1 MVTFPS
7 RQLPPLR
14 HSQPSES
21 SAREE
26 MGASQDPSCLQG
38 WDNHAALPDAT
49 HGGAQ
54 VGGSHKLLQT
64 HRHSLLQQD
73 GPAVQS
79 KSPEW
84 ALWGCSFSLSGAQ
97 GLP

>member
-26 MGASQDPSCLQG
+26 IRASQDPSCLQG
-38 WDNHAALPDAT
+38 WDSQAALPDAT
-49 HGGAQ
+49 PSGDSGGWQ
-54 VGGSHKLLQT
+54 
-64 HRHSLLQQD
+64 
-73 GPAVQS
+73 P
-79 KSPEW
+79 
-84 ALWGCSFSLSGAQ
+84 
-97 GLP
+97 